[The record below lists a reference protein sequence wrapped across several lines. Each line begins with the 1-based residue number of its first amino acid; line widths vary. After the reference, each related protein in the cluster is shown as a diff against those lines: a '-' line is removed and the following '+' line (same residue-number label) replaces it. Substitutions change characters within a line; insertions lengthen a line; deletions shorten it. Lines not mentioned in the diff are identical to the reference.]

1 MKNRITPDNII
12 ELNQN
17 EIFVFGS
24 NLIGVHGAGA
34 AKKAME
40 FGAELGNPIG
50 RQGNTYAIP
59 TKDAFIKKSL
69 SVKEIGYYVDNLINY
84 AELNPELT
92 FLVTEIGCG
101 LAGYDPTD
109 IAVLFSKAISVKNIH
124 LPKRFWDC
132 LKNHTNK
139 FEPERFI
146 KYLDEK
152 FSKSTDVKENINV
165 SLDFAISLI
174 KNLDGTDEEKINKL
188 LEIKEKLI
196 NFDLDKK

>member
-1 MKNRITPDNII
+1 MKNRITPNKII

-59 TKDAFIKKSL
+59 TKDAFIKNPL

-109 IAVLFSKAISVKNIH
+109 IAPLFTKAILVKNIH
-124 LPKRFWDC
+124 LPKPFWDC
-132 LKNHTNK
+132 LKNHINK

-152 FSKSTDVKENINV
+152 FSKSTDIKENINI
-165 SLDFAISLI
+165 SLDFTISLI
-174 KNLDGTDEEKINKL
+174 KNLDGTDEEKIKKL
-188 LEIKEKLI
+188 LEVKEKLI